1 MNTNCTCFR
10 DLIQHSYCKKSMI
23 PYVRC
28 HHDRKQYLVKTPTA
42 IDFAKE
48 MIGAV
53 LQHKK
58 QITMKKHQMN

>member
-1 MNTNCTCFR
+1 
-10 DLIQHSYCKKSMI
+10 MI

-42 IDFAKE
+42 IDFAKG

-53 LQHKK
+53 LQHEK
-58 QITMKKHQMN
+58 TDHNEEASNELTNLS